1 LPKGTDILG
10 IGLRVY
16 PPVPLNNR
24 TAKKTTILPVGGGP
38 DGTDPILVRKGE
50 LVVYSQYVNSRVRC
64 IYGQD
69 ANDFRPDRWESE
81 ELAKIGWAYFPFSG
95 GPRRCLGED
104 FALMEIS
111 YTIVRLIQVTTS
123 IKLPDDE
130 PVGVIGQEKQRLTLV
145 LAPADGCRVSLEL
158 S

>member
-1 LPKGTDILG
+1 VT
-10 IGLRVY
+10 GLRVY

-24 TAKKTTILPVGGGP
+24 TAKNTTILPVGGGP
-38 DGTDPILVRKGE
+38 QGTDPILVRRGE
-50 LVVYSQYVNSRVRC
+50 LVLFSQYVNSRVKS

-69 ANDFRPDRWESE
+69 ANDFRPDRWESDQ
-81 ELAKIGWAYFPFSG
+81 LTNIGWAYFPFSG

-123 IKLPDDE
+123 ITLPEDE
-130 PVGVIGQEKQRLTLV
+130 LIGVIGLEKQRLTLV
-145 LAPADGCRVSLEL
+145 LAPADGCRVRLNL
-158 S
+158 